1 MLKVGTAATIA
12 VNGNAA
18 FAGIV
23 TVGGDLNVIGDIV
36 YDEITGRNLNIT
48 GITTLQSQA
57 NFGGTLGIG
66 ATVFTNGNVA
76 ISGITTVGGALLVGA
91 GITVSGDILP
101 NADGSR
107 DLGSATLEFQDL
119 FIDGTANIDS
129 LAADSA
135 AIGDL
140 TADRVVIAGTSG
152 ELEDDANFTY
162 DGSILKIAA
171 GAGASIHN
179 TGNAAFVGVVT
190 AGRGFAIGIQSASL
204 DVAKNVGISTLNF
217 IGAGNT
223 FKVTGQTLDISI
235 AGGGGGGGS
244 ELDTSVNGTT
254 AVGVGSIAV
263 ATHRSASI
271 RVQIDQGANYQVGR
285 YLMIHDGTTVTV
297 VEEAAVATGD
307 MLGSFTGDINN
318 SNAELKV
325 TMANSGI
332 ATVTTIIDK
341 ITI

>member
-1 MLKVGTAATIA
+1 MTAEIRVDTIKGRSGINTFSFKGDGFSFDQKVGIGTTLASDPVKVTNAGKLSVGVVSCHTI
-12 VNGNAA
+12 

-23 TVGGDLNVIGDIV
+23 TGPGAGVGIKTAGGVIG
-36 YDEITGRNLNIT
+36 YG
-48 GITTLQSQA
+48 
-57 NFGGTLGIG
+57 
-66 ATVFTNGNVA
+66 FT
-76 ISGITTVGGALLVGA
+76 
-91 GITVSGDILP
+91 
-101 NADGSR
+101 
-107 DLGSATLEFQDL
+107 
-119 FIDGTANIDS
+119 
-129 LAADSA
+129 
-135 AIGDL
+135 
-140 TADRVVIAGTSG
+140 
-152 ELEDDANFTY
+152 
-162 DGSILKIAA
+162 
-171 GAGASIHN
+171 
-179 TGNAAFVGVVT
+179 
-190 AGRGFAIGIQSASL
+190 
-204 DVAKNVGISTLNF
+204 TLNF
-217 IGAGNT
+217 IGSGNT
-223 FKVTGQTLDISI
+223 FATSGNTVDISI

-307 MLGSFTGDINN
+307 MLGSFNGDINN

-325 TMANSGI
+325 TMASSGI

>member
-1 MLKVGTAATIA
+1 MSAEIRVDTIKGRSGINTFSFKGDGFSFDQKVGIGTTLASDPVKVTNAGKLSVGVVSCHTI
-12 VNGNAA
+12 

-23 TVGGDLNVIGDIV
+23 TGPGAGVGIKTAGGVIG
-36 YDEITGRNLNIT
+36 YG
-48 GITTLQSQA
+48 
-57 NFGGTLGIG
+57 
-66 ATVFTNGNVA
+66 FT
-76 ISGITTVGGALLVGA
+76 
-91 GITVSGDILP
+91 
-101 NADGSR
+101 
-107 DLGSATLEFQDL
+107 
-119 FIDGTANIDS
+119 
-129 LAADSA
+129 
-135 AIGDL
+135 
-140 TADRVVIAGTSG
+140 
-152 ELEDDANFTY
+152 
-162 DGSILKIAA
+162 
-171 GAGASIHN
+171 
-179 TGNAAFVGVVT
+179 
-190 AGRGFAIGIQSASL
+190 
-204 DVAKNVGISTLNF
+204 TLNF
-217 IGAGNT
+217 IGSGNT
-223 FKVTGQTLDISI
+223 FATSGNTVDISI

-254 AVGVGSIAV
+254 AVGVGSFAV

>member
-1 MLKVGTAATIA
+1 MAAEIRVDTIKGRSGINTFSFKGDGFSFDQKVGIGTTLASDPVKVTNAGKISVGVVSCHTI
-12 VNGNAA
+12 

-23 TVGGDLNVIGDIV
+23 TGPGAGVGIKTPGGVIG
-36 YDEITGRNLNIT
+36 YG
-48 GITTLQSQA
+48 
-57 NFGGTLGIG
+57 
-66 ATVFTNGNVA
+66 FT
-76 ISGITTVGGALLVGA
+76 
-91 GITVSGDILP
+91 
-101 NADGSR
+101 
-107 DLGSATLEFQDL
+107 
-119 FIDGTANIDS
+119 
-129 LAADSA
+129 
-135 AIGDL
+135 
-140 TADRVVIAGTSG
+140 
-152 ELEDDANFTY
+152 
-162 DGSILKIAA
+162 
-171 GAGASIHN
+171 
-179 TGNAAFVGVVT
+179 
-190 AGRGFAIGIQSASL
+190 
-204 DVAKNVGISTLNF
+204 TLNF
-217 IGAGNT
+217 IGSGNT
-223 FKVTGQTLDISI
+223 FATSGNTVDISI

-325 TMANSGI
+325 TMVSSGI

>member
-1 MLKVGTAATIA
+1 MTAEIRVDTIKGRSGINTFSFKGDGFSFDQKVGIGTTLASDPVKVTNAGKLSVGVVSCHTI
-12 VNGNAA
+12 

-23 TVGGDLNVIGDIV
+23 TGPGAGVGIKTAGGVIG
-36 YDEITGRNLNIT
+36 YG
-48 GITTLQSQA
+48 
-57 NFGGTLGIG
+57 
-66 ATVFTNGNVA
+66 FT
-76 ISGITTVGGALLVGA
+76 
-91 GITVSGDILP
+91 
-101 NADGSR
+101 
-107 DLGSATLEFQDL
+107 
-119 FIDGTANIDS
+119 
-129 LAADSA
+129 
-135 AIGDL
+135 
-140 TADRVVIAGTSG
+140 
-152 ELEDDANFTY
+152 
-162 DGSILKIAA
+162 
-171 GAGASIHN
+171 
-179 TGNAAFVGVVT
+179 
-190 AGRGFAIGIQSASL
+190 
-204 DVAKNVGISTLNF
+204 TLNF
-217 IGAGNT
+217 IGSGNT
-223 FKVTGQTLDISI
+223 FATSGNTVDISI

-244 ELDTSVNGTT
+244 EVDTSVNGTT
-254 AVGVGSIAV
+254 AVGVGSIVV